1 MDLAEAWKS
10 METRTPCEVRT
21 ETGWERTLIT
31 AIIANEGSIEV
42 RLLDPHLMYWDGN
55 EFCTRPG
62 VRPPLPMQGYGA
74 VEMAIESASM
84 AMHLRVMPLQGKGS

>member
-1 MDLAEAWKS
+1 MELAEAWDA

-55 EFCTRPG
+55 EFRTRPG
-62 VRPPLPMQGYGA
+62 VRLPLPMQGYGA

-84 AMHLRVMPLQGKGS
+84 ALHLRVMPLAGEGS